1 MKTQKT
7 DKWVAK
13 IVMAAGLLLLSLT
26 GVSCGG
32 MQVGSGSSSGD
43 SSGSG
48 SGAGQAISVATVL
61 TSSSL
66 SENEEADPSFLKY
79 SLSDDCQG
87 YANCITPSNISG
99 KIYYS
104 GIMVGNETGYSL
116 GPIVGTVQD
125 PSPTLSFDMAE
136 LYDFDFAN
144 ALSVSGGFTC
154 CEGSPYPADS
164 DAIAV
169 RIESYFAY
177 VDISFTLTEAD
188 GVSAELAGA
197 HTIRTVYADINDTE
211 YQQGDFLYEVTS
223 GDFRWCTLADGC
235 VHSSRPADP
244 LQYAEVTNFAGTPDG
259 QGNQVIPTFAVQINP
274 DSQISLTESEV
285 LANSW
290 EFTIDFDMGDGVI
303 FTQPLSEIGSIA
315 ELVSVVQLAAEPGN
329 SQSSF
334 SADLS
339 AVKTPLETET
349 ETASADLTICAD
361 ADLGSALGSSLYS
374 GTNSGA
380 VNDIEPI
387 CGGSAL
393 GEDILFV
400 WEAPADGRYV
410 IRWHGAYDP
419 ILYVLDSCPESA
431 LDVAGLTQDCDAP
444 SPSEADVVTDEL
456 IAGQTI
462 IIGVDGRTN
471 GTNGSSGA
479 FTLDVVESVCG
490 DGVCRTGEDYLS
502 CYADCH

>member
-1 MKTQKT
+1 MKKG
-7 DKWVAK
+7 
-13 IVMAAGLLLLSLT
+13 ILYILSILW
-26 GVSCGG
+26 VSCGG
-32 MQVGSGSSSGD
+32 
-43 SSGSG
+43 
-48 SGAGQAISVATVL
+48 ITSVSNPPTQTIATQTKL
-61 TSSSL
+61 ISSSL
-66 SENEEADPSFLKY
+66 ASDTLNLTHTGRHLL
-79 SLSDDCQG
+79 SLDCQEF
-87 YANCITPSNISG
+87 AACLTPTNISG

-104 GIMVGNETGYSL
+104 GIMVGDETGYSL

-177 VDISFTLTEAD
+177 VDISLTLTEAD

-349 ETASADLTICAD
+349 ASADLTICAD

-374 GTNSGA
+374 GTNAGA
-380 VNDIEPI
+380 INDIEPT

>member
-7 DKWVAK
+7 NERMAK
-13 IVMAAGLLLLSLT
+13 LVMITGFLLLNLT
-26 GVSCGG
+26 ALSCGG
-32 MQVGSGSSSGD
+32 MQGDGSSGTGD
-43 SSGSG
+43 G
-48 SGAGQAISVATVL
+48 GQTIAVSTIL

-66 SENEEADPSFLKY
+66 SENEVDTSFLKY
-79 SLSDDCQG
+79 SLSADCQG

-104 GIMVGNETGYSL
+104 GIMVGDENGYSL
-116 GPIVGTVQD
+116 GPIVGNVQD
-125 PSPTLSFDMAE
+125 PSQIPSFDMAE

-144 ALSVSGGFTC
+144 ALSVSGDFTC

-177 VDISFTLTEAD
+177 IDTSFTLTQAD
-188 GVSAELAGA
+188 GVIAELVGD
-197 HTIRTVYADINDTE
+197 HTIRTVYADINNTE
-211 YQQGDFLYEVTS
+211 YQQGDFLYKVSS
-223 GDFRWCTLADGC
+223 GDFRWCTVTDGC
-235 VHSSRPADP
+235 VHSTRPADP
-244 LQYAEVTNFAGTPDG
+244 LQYADVANFMGTPDG
-259 QGNQVIPTFAVQINP
+259 LGNQIIPTFAVQITPN
-274 DSQISLTESEV
+274 SQISLTESEV
-285 LANSW
+285 LSNSW

-349 ETASADLTICAD
+349 ASADLLICAD
-361 ADLGSALGSSLYS
+361 KDLGSALGNSLYS

-380 VNDIEPI
+380 VNDIEPT

-410 IRWHGAYDP
+410 IKWHGAYDP

-431 LDVAGLTQDCDAP
+431 LDVADLSQDCDAP
-444 SPSEADVVTDEL
+444 TPASEADVVTDEL

-471 GTNGSSGA
+471 GTNGDSGE
-479 FTLDVVESVCG
+479 FILDVVESVCG
-490 DGVCRTGEDYLS
+490 DGVCRTGEDYLN
-502 CYADCH
+502 CFADCH